1 MSKKTKVLVVDDE
14 SIVRESLHDWLSG
27 AGYKVD
33 IADSGEKALQIIK
46 QKKIKI
52 MLADLIMPGMDGIE
66 LMKKAR
72 EIVPSISTVII
83 TAHGTI
89 QTAITAIR
97 EGAYDYIEKPFC
109 PEKVEHL
116 VNNLAE
122 HHDLIEENISL
133 RQRIKDRF
141 HFEGIIAKSHK
152 MMKIIEL
159 IKTVA
164 STSATVLIT
173 GETGTGK
180 EIAARAIHH
189 QSQRRNKPFIAT
201 SCAALP
207 ESLLESELFGHEK
220 GAFTGAV
227 EKKKGKF
234 EAGDK
239 GTLFLDEIGEI
250 NANIQIHLLRALEEK
265 KITRVGGNEEIDVDV
280 RVITATNKDLKTLVK
295 QGNFRED
302 LYYRLK
308 VVTINLPPLKDR
320 KEDILPLAE
329 HFLKKYSEENNK
341 GDKTFSPEVVEFML
355 NYSWPGNVRELEN
368 MIEHSVILSKDNTIT
383 MVELP
388 QDIIHPSPTEE
399 KTIEAV
405 TRNHILNVLEET
417 RGNVSKAAEILGIR
431 RMTLYNK
438 LKKYNYTVNKLDLN
452 VHLIDTYSFL
462 ALSLQS
468 RHLS

>member
-1 MSKKTKVLVVDDE
+1 MNKKTDVLVVDDE
-14 SIVRESLHDWLSG
+14 DIVRESLRDWLSDV
-27 AGYKVD
+27 GYKVD
-33 IADSGEKALQIIK
+33 VADSGEEALRIIK
-46 QKKIKI
+46 QKKNKI
-52 MLADLIMPGMDGIE
+52 MLADLVMPGMDGIE

-83 TAHGTI
+83 TAHSSI

-116 VNNLAE
+116 VKNLVE
-122 HHDLIEENISL
+122 HHDLIEKNISL
-133 RQRIKDRF
+133 RQRIKDRH
-141 HFEGIIAKSHK
+141 HFEGITAKSPK
-152 MMKIIEL
+152 MLKIIEL
-159 IKTVA
+159 VKTVA
-164 STSATVLIT
+164 PTSATVLIT

-180 EIAARAIHH
+180 EVVARAIHH

-220 GAFTGAV
+220 GSFTGAV
-227 EKKKGKF
+227 ERKKGKF

-250 NANIQIHLLRALEEK
+250 NANTQIHLLRALEEK
-265 KITRVGGNEEIDVDV
+265 KITRVGSNEEIDVDV
-280 RVITATNKDLKTLVK
+280 RVITATNRDLKTLVK
-295 QGNFRED
+295 QGQFRED

-308 VVTINLPPLKDR
+308 VVTINLPPLKER

-329 HFLKKYSEENNK
+329 HFLKKYVEENNK
-341 GDKTFSPEVVEFML
+341 GDNIFSPEVIKFML
-355 NYSWPGNVRELEN
+355 HYSWPGNVRELEN
-368 MIEHSVILSKDNTIT
+368 MIEHGVILSKNNVIT
-383 MVELP
+383 MAELP
-388 QDIIHPSPTEE
+388 QDIIHPTPAEE

-417 RGNVSKAAEILGIR
+417 KGNISKAAEILGVR

-438 LKKYNYTVNKLDLN
+438 LKKYNVTVNN
-452 VHLIDTYSFL
+452 IDT
-462 ALSLQS
+462 
-468 RHLS
+468 